1 LFFTHLPKSPFS
13 RLEKPVLAHS
23 SLKGRGLVCFSH
35 LRWDLVFQRPQHL
48 MTRFAKTTPV
58 YFVEEPIFNGKDRPH
73 MSEHE
78 VAENLTVVVP
88 HMPTAT
94 AYADAAL
101 VQKELFAE
109 YFSEIALSAPV
120 LWFYTPAAV
129 GFGDDLPAAVT
140 VFDCMDELSA
150 FQDASPE
157 LRWQEA
163 ELLNRADIVF
173 TGGMSLYEAKRDRHH
188 NVHAFPSAVDTTH
201 FAGARTLLPV
211 PEDQRAI
218 PHPRLGF
225 FGVIDERL
233 DRDLVAN
240 VARQRPDW
248 QLILVGPAVKID
260 PEDLPQAPNI
270 HYLGRKAYAELPAY
284 ISSWDVAIMPFARN
298 EATRFISPTKTPEYL
313 AAGKPVVSTP
323 ILDVVRGWGQLDAVH
338 IAATAA
344 EFVSETEAALSLAER
359 DPQWLEAV
367 DRELQYLSWDRTW
380 ARMVD
385 LVAAAIEARERA
397 SAASNPGARPPIEP
411 ASQIRKENA
420 RV

>member
-1 LFFTHLPKSPFS
+1 
-13 RLEKPVLAHS
+13 
-23 SLKGRGLVCFSH
+23 
-35 LRWDLVFQRPQHL
+35 
-48 MTRFAKTTPV
+48 MTRFARATPV
-58 YFVEEPIFNGKDRPH
+58 YFVEEPIFNGKDPPH
-73 MSEHE
+73 LAEHE

-88 HMPTAT
+88 HMPAAM
-94 AYADAAL
+94 AYADGSL
-101 VQKELFAE
+101 VQKRLFAD
-109 YFSEIALSAPV
+109 YFSENALSAPV
-120 LWFYTPAAV
+120 LWFYTPAALE
-129 GFGDDLPAAVT
+129 FACDLPAAVT

-150 FQDASPE
+150 FQDALPE
-157 LRWQEA
+157 LRRQEA

-173 TGGMSLYEAKRDRHH
+173 TGGMSLYEAKRERHH
-188 NVHAFPSAVDTTH
+188 NVHAFPSAVDATH
-201 FAGARTLLPV
+201 FATARTLLSM

-233 DRDLVAN
+233 DRELVAT
-240 VARQRPDW
+240 VAQQRPDW
-248 QLILVGPAVKID
+248 QLILVGPVVKID

-338 IAATAA
+338 IAPTAA
-344 EFVSETEAALSLAER
+344 EFVSETEAALLVAER

-367 DRELQYLSWDRTW
+367 DRQLEYLSWDRTW

-385 LVAAAIEARERA
+385 LTAAAIEARERA
-397 SAASNPGARPPIEP
+397 SGPRNPGPPPLVEEL
-411 ASQIRKENA
+411 ASELRKENA